1 MNQTPMLRSSLI
13 ASSFAGLAFAVWA
26 GAASAQAPD
35 LSALHD
41 ALHLTAPQEDAW
53 RAYTSAI
60 APDPEAAARHR
71 AAAMMIPT
79 LPTPRRVDLID
90 AEMAEDQAVVRRQG
104 EAVKAFYATLTPEQ
118 QRAFDRQTAP
128 GQAGQGAGAGGSLR
142 QPQNGALP
150 PPGRP

>member
-1 MNQTPMLRSSLI
+1 MNQTPMTRFLRLSS
-13 ASSFAGLAFAVWA
+13 AFAALSLSAFA

-41 ALHLTAPQEDAW
+41 ALRLTPPQEDAW
-53 RAYTSAI
+53 RAYTAAI
-60 APDPEAAARHR
+60 TPDPQAEARHR

-79 LPTPRRVDLID
+79 LPTPRRVDLIN
-90 AEMAEDQAVVRRQG
+90 AEMAEDQAAVRRQG

-118 QRAFDRQTAP
+118 QRTFDRQTAP
-128 GQAGQGAGAGGSLR
+128 GQASQGSGSGGGLR